1 MHAAV
6 NRFVVFE
13 NETFSLLNTELGPG
27 HTGLEVGQ
35 PFHYRG
41 SQPQMWMINPPIPL
55 RWWHR
60 RRGGG
65 RMEQWNK
72 NKWTLINRCII
83 RSRVFGGQPSSWN
96 SDKWSAVKNVGFALL
111 LLHWSST
118 CSVSVVCQTSSSSNT
133 AWRVKGESGL
143 HLSCKLQVNTAVL

>member
-41 SQPQMWMINPPIPL
+41 SQPQMWMTNPPIPL

-96 SDKWSAVKNVGFALL
+96 SDKWSAVKNVGLL
-111 LLHWSST
+111 CYFYT
-118 CSVSVVCQTSSSSNT
+118 EVNRFRRVSNIFKFQYSLKSKRWVRSASFMQTTS
-133 AWRVKGESGL
+133 
-143 HLSCKLQVNTAVL
+143 